1 MQIRTFETDKVF
13 KYEKYHT
20 YPTIEPL
27 AVRSSN
33 GSYTK
38 KPLTKKQK
46 LKRSKAK
53 KNKRKFLGSRKYSY
67 LCILNV
73 N

>member
-1 MQIRTFETDKVF
+1 MQIKTFETENVF
-13 KYEKYHT
+13 LYKRYHS

-27 AVRSSN
+27 AVKSSN

-53 KNKRKFLGSRKYSY
+53 KNKRKFLGLRK
-67 LCILNV
+67 
-73 N
+73 